1 MSSFLQSVNEAT
13 FFVPF
18 VKSSQLE
25 VNKKFQVNRFS
36 KEDSQFGK
44 QVVVDCGD
52 FKTSLPQRFTS
63 QFTEE
68 AITTL
73 NQELRDGKT
82 IFMISRGNVSK
93 TTNISFVEE

>member
-73 NQELRDGKT
+73 NQELRDGNSYLRTKCGKT
-82 IFMISRGNVSK
+82 MFPHERIF
-93 TTNISFVEE
+93 

>member
-1 MSSFLQSVNEAT
+1 MSSFLQSINKAT

-18 VKSSQLE
+18 VKPSQLE

-52 FKTSLPQRFTS
+52 FKTSLLLP
-63 QFTEE
+63 
-68 AITTL
+68 L
-73 NQELRDGKT
+73 LRNSLKRPLQLST
-82 IFMISRGNVSK
+82 RS
-93 TTNISFVEE
+93 

>member
-1 MSSFLQSVNEAT
+1 MSINKAT

-18 VKSSQLE
+18 VKPSQLE

-63 QFTEE
+63 KFTKE

>member
-1 MSSFLQSVNEAT
+1 MSSFLQIVNEAT

-18 VKSSQLE
+18 VKPSQLE

-52 FKTSLPQRFTS
+52 FKTSLPQCFTS

-73 NQELRDGKT
+73 NQETEKQFFSLPVR
-82 IFMISRGNVSK
+82 NVGCGYL
-93 TTNISFVEE
+93 I